1 MASYSSDNLADLDF
15 ISISS
20 IAAMF
25 SGREQYSNISPG
37 YTASVNSVNSSD
49 SSSSIISIT
58 EYESS
63 IPLVNS
69 QVNQFEDDMKCHTGG
84 CMSIGKRRLYG
95 TAVR

>member
-37 YTASVNSVNSSD
+37 YTASVNSSD

-58 EYESS
+58 ENESS

-95 TAVR
+95 TSVR